1 MFGGSLVVMV
11 LVREMT
17 SRLPHVIPG
26 PARSDCARRR
36 AATPGRS
43 WPRRAR
49 SWRCWSRGS
58 PGWRTSPTQCRRP
71 PRDDQPRI
79 RPARL

>member
-1 MFGGSLVVMV
+1 MFAGSLVVMV

-49 SWRCWSRGS
+49 SWRCWSRGIS
-58 PGWRTSPTQCRRP
+58 WLAHLTHAMPTAA
-71 PRDDQPRI
+71 PRWSTPHTTCS
-79 RPARL
+79 A